1 MDLILASYLLMHGAM
16 AAAAAKG
23 TWLRNAAS
31 SNSINAIVL
40 AAIILQ
46 AVLEA
51 CTDYRHV
58 DNQYNPSSEHST
70 RNRIIE
76 MAEYYFV
83 SIFVVELAIKVAA
96 FGLIG
101 VDLLYYRYA
110 TGRRRSS

>member
-1 MDLILASYLLMHGAM
+1 MAM
-16 AAAAAKG
+16 AAATAKG
-23 TWLRNAAS
+23 TWLRTAAS

-83 SIFVVELAIKVAA
+83 AIFVVELAI
-96 FGLIG
+96 
-101 VDLLYYRYA
+101 
-110 TGRRRSS
+110 